1 MAEEVP
7 VQPTGKVLCTT
18 MTNHL
23 GIYYLQHEITREKV
37 NSHHIG
43 SVREAVNE
51 PFGRG
56 ERTTSASAAV
66 ALT

>member
-7 VQPTGKVLCTT
+7 VQPTVKVLCAT

-23 GIYYLQHEITREKV
+23 GIYYLQREITREKV

-43 SVREAVNE
+43 SVRKAVNG

-56 ERTTSASAAV
+56 ERTMSTSAAV